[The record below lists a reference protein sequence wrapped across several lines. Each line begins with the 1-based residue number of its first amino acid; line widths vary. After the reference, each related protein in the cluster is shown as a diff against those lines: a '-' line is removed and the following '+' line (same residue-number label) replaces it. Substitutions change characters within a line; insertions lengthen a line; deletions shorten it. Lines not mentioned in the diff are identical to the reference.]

1 MTMKKKKKKKKNTM
15 ASLFHQQNN
24 KSSLAGVGV
33 PATDFERP
41 ACSSVSFS
49 ARWPGKAMPTGIFC
63 GLRPFRTGSKLF
75 RSESTKSAKKK
86 NHQVAGGP
94 KQHIGW
100 VRGGSSSMRSL
111 FVLMM
116 DLRKKIILF
125 RNVFELPPRDRSA
138 SMNHLVMETMTDL
151 HNLYPEIIP
160 MKDLLDIKQGISIHE
175 VLIYLCGAL
184 RFIGDSWVATDHEWM
199 DETTLYKQSNMDEL
213 SPEQLVELALATL
226 NCLIKI
232 LHEDSE
238 ISNEEDHHSKTTV
251 PRGKMLLKSYSE
263 ANTPFRVPS
272 PMTIPTSVLPEL
284 SCSSPRAEEFSN
296 LYCSSPILK
305 FLSVQSVGKWTRIDI
320 KKLPFHLFTHG
331 STHGH
336 HKNNANGAKTAETE
350 AKSKVYCSEG
360 DQPDDELVWDME
372 GSRSSDVQIDTDDGP
387 VWDMEGSRS
396 SDVQIDTGNWDDRA
410 CDTGDKTRESSTV
423 DTIPTTAHAQELTM
437 LSEEHMSSQLISEA
451 SPMKEKDT
459 TAASVAPRP
468 SPRQPPPSTTRI
480 NMTIGSQPPR
490 PPPPAP
496 VLTRTQLESLLQSLA
511 PEPPMPT
518 PVLKSQ
524 AATTSTSLQLTPHIT
539 KENEK
544 PSSQSP
550 LSQHIP
556 EAGQAAPPPPPPPP
570 PQMTT
575 DREKP
580 SSSQSS
586 SLGMPRTTCAAP
598 PPPPLLRESSNG
610 SASSRTQPPSQP
622 IDGSTLPPPP
632 PQPSSQSMPR
642 TKCAAPPPPPL
653 LKESSNGSASSRTQ
667 PPSQP
672 KDGSTLP
679 PPPPG
684 AAKLLRPR
692 KSNTKLKR
700 SSNMGNLYRVLKG
713 RVEGGTQIRSQNGR
727 GSPNSNNA
735 GGKLGM
741 ADALAEITRRSAYFR
756 QIEED
761 AQTYAEEITRLKREL
776 SSFKTKDMTELVSFY
791 NYVESVLEN
800 LTDESQVLARFEGFP
815 QKKLEAIRSAAALF
829 CKLKR
834 TVTDLQAWKIESPLQ
849 RLLDKMERYF
859 SKINGEVDAFERIK
873 DEECKKF
880 KSYNIEFDLQILV
893 QIKEAVVDLSSNCME
908 LAIKERKDFENNGA
922 QPSKTCCK
930 TMWRTFQFAFR
941 VYTFAGGHD
950 DRADRLTR
958 ELGQQ
963 IEEDYRRMQD
973 NQV

>member
-1 MTMKKKKKKKKNTM
+1 
-15 ASLFHQQNN
+15 
-24 KSSLAGVGV
+24 
-33 PATDFERP
+33 
-41 ACSSVSFS
+41 
-49 ARWPGKAMPTGIFC
+49 
-63 GLRPFRTGSKLF
+63 
-75 RSESTKSAKKK
+75 
-86 NHQVAGGP
+86 
-94 KQHIGW
+94 
-100 VRGGSSSMRSL
+100 
-111 FVLMM
+111 
-116 DLRKKIILF
+116 
-125 RNVFELPPRDRSA
+125 
-138 SMNHLVMETMTDL
+138 
-151 HNLYPEIIP
+151 
-160 MKDLLDIKQGISIHE
+160 
-175 VLIYLCGAL
+175 
-184 RFIGDSWVATDHEWM
+184 
-199 DETTLYKQSNMDEL
+199 
-213 SPEQLVELALATL
+213 ALATL

-360 DQPDDELVWDME
+360 DQPDDEPVWDME

-518 PVLKSQ
+518 PV
-524 AATTSTSLQLTPHIT
+524 
-539 KENEK
+539 
-544 PSSQSP
+544 
-550 LSQHIP
+550 IP

-575 DREKP
+575 DR
-580 SSSQSS
+580 
-586 SLGMPRTTCAAP
+586 A
-598 PPPPLLRESSNG
+598 
-610 SASSRTQPPSQP
+610 
-622 IDGSTLPPPP
+622 
-632 PQPSSQSMPR
+632 QPSSQSMPR

-908 LAIKERKDFENNGA
+908 LAIKVKFSKVVLERKDFENNGA

>member
-1 MTMKKKKKKKKNTM
+1 MSNTLT
-15 ASLFHQQNN
+15 LFQLEDLERKREYDHEEEEEEEEEYNGIIVPSTEQQIVVSRSWSAGYRFR
-24 KSSLAGVGV
+24 KAGLQLRFLLGPLARKRFHH
-33 PATDFERP
+33 PT
-41 ACSSVSFS
+41 
-49 ARWPGKAMPTGIFC
+49 MPTGIFC

-160 MKDLLDIKQGISIHE
+160 MKDLSDIKQGISIHE

-213 SPEQLVELALATL
+213 SPEQDIVELALATL

-320 KKLPFHLFTHG
+320 KKLPFHLFTH
-331 STHGH
+331 
-336 HKNNANGAKTAETE
+336 ETE

-360 DQPDDELVWDME
+360 DQPDDEPVWDME

-518 PVLKSQ
+518 P
-524 AATTSTSLQLTPHIT
+524 
-539 KENEK
+539 
-544 PSSQSP
+544 
-550 LSQHIP
+550 
-556 EAGQAAPPPPPPPP
+556 
-570 PQMTT
+570 
-575 DREKP
+575 
-580 SSSQSS
+580 
-586 SLGMPRTTCAAP
+586 GMPRTTCAAP

-908 LAIKERKDFENNGA
+908 LAIKVKFSKVVERKDFENNGA

>member
-1 MTMKKKKKKKKNTM
+1 
-15 ASLFHQQNN
+15 
-24 KSSLAGVGV
+24 
-33 PATDFERP
+33 
-41 ACSSVSFS
+41 
-49 ARWPGKAMPTGIFC
+49 
-63 GLRPFRTGSKLF
+63 
-75 RSESTKSAKKK
+75 
-86 NHQVAGGP
+86 
-94 KQHIGW
+94 
-100 VRGGSSSMRSL
+100 
-111 FVLMM
+111 
-116 DLRKKIILF
+116 
-125 RNVFELPPRDRSA
+125 
-138 SMNHLVMETMTDL
+138 
-151 HNLYPEIIP
+151 
-160 MKDLLDIKQGISIHE
+160 
-175 VLIYLCGAL
+175 
-184 RFIGDSWVATDHEWM
+184 
-199 DETTLYKQSNMDEL
+199 
-213 SPEQLVELALATL
+213 
-226 NCLIKI
+226 
-232 LHEDSE
+232 
-238 ISNEEDHHSKTTV
+238 
-251 PRGKMLLKSYSE
+251 
-263 ANTPFRVPS
+263 
-272 PMTIPTSVLPEL
+272 
-284 SCSSPRAEEFSN
+284 
-296 LYCSSPILK
+296 
-305 FLSVQSVGKWTRIDI
+305 
-320 KKLPFHLFTHG
+320 
-331 STHGH
+331 
-336 HKNNANGAKTAETE
+336 
-350 AKSKVYCSEG
+350 
-360 DQPDDELVWDME
+360 
-372 GSRSSDVQIDTDDGP
+372 
-387 VWDMEGSRS
+387 
-396 SDVQIDTGNWDDRA
+396 
-410 CDTGDKTRESSTV
+410 
-423 DTIPTTAHAQELTM
+423 
-437 LSEEHMSSQLISEA
+437 
-451 SPMKEKDT
+451 
-459 TAASVAPRP
+459 
-468 SPRQPPPSTTRI
+468 
-480 NMTIGSQPPR
+480 MTIGSQPPR

-575 DREKP
+575 D
-580 SSSQSS
+580 
-586 SLGMPRTTCAAP
+586 
-598 PPPPLLRESSNG
+598 N
-610 SASSRTQPPSQP
+610 
-622 IDGSTLPPPP
+622 GSTLPPPP

-859 SKINGEVDAFERIK
+859 SK
-873 DEECKKF
+873 
-880 KSYNIEFDLQILV
+880 
-893 QIKEAVVDLSSNCME
+893 EAVVDLSSNCME
-908 LAIKERKDFENNGA
+908 LAIKVKFSKVVERKDFENNGA

>member
-1 MTMKKKKKKKKNTM
+1 MSNTLT
-15 ASLFHQQNN
+15 LFQLEDLERKREYDHEEEEEEEEEYNGIIVPSTEQQIVVSRSWSAGYRFR
-24 KSSLAGVGV
+24 KAGLQLRFLLGPLARKRFHH
-33 PATDFERP
+33 P
-41 ACSSVSFS
+41 
-49 ARWPGKAMPTGIFC
+49 KAMPTGIFC

-75 RSESTKSAKKK
+75 RSEVIKTASNSTKSAKKK

-160 MKDLLDIKQGISIHE
+160 MKDLSDIKQGISIHE

-350 AKSKVYCSEG
+350 AKSKVYCSE
-360 DQPDDELVWDME
+360 
-372 GSRSSDVQIDTDDGP
+372 
-387 VWDMEGSRS
+387 
-396 SDVQIDTGNWDDRA
+396 DTGNWDDRA

-437 LSEEHMSSQLISEA
+437 LSEEHMSSQLISE
-451 SPMKEKDT
+451 
-459 TAASVAPRP
+459 ASVAPRP

-550 LSQHIP
+550 
-556 EAGQAAPPPPPPPP
+556 PPPPPP

-610 SASSRTQPPSQP
+610 SASSRTQPPS
-622 IDGSTLPPPP
+622 
-632 PQPSSQSMPR
+632 
-642 TKCAAPPPPPL
+642 
-653 LKESSNGSASSRTQ
+653 
-667 PPSQP
+667 
-672 KDGSTLP
+672 DGSTLP

>member
-1 MTMKKKKKKKKNTM
+1 
-15 ASLFHQQNN
+15 
-24 KSSLAGVGV
+24 
-33 PATDFERP
+33 
-41 ACSSVSFS
+41 
-49 ARWPGKAMPTGIFC
+49 
-63 GLRPFRTGSKLF
+63 
-75 RSESTKSAKKK
+75 
-86 NHQVAGGP
+86 
-94 KQHIGW
+94 
-100 VRGGSSSMRSL
+100 
-111 FVLMM
+111 
-116 DLRKKIILF
+116 
-125 RNVFELPPRDRSA
+125 
-138 SMNHLVMETMTDL
+138 
-151 HNLYPEIIP
+151 
-160 MKDLLDIKQGISIHE
+160 
-175 VLIYLCGAL
+175 
-184 RFIGDSWVATDHEWM
+184 
-199 DETTLYKQSNMDEL
+199 
-213 SPEQLVELALATL
+213 
-226 NCLIKI
+226 
-232 LHEDSE
+232 
-238 ISNEEDHHSKTTV
+238 
-251 PRGKMLLKSYSE
+251 
-263 ANTPFRVPS
+263 
-272 PMTIPTSVLPEL
+272 MTIPTSVLPEL

-350 AKSKVYCSEG
+350 AKSKVYC
-360 DQPDDELVWDME
+360 
-372 GSRSSDVQIDTDDGP
+372 
-387 VWDMEGSRS
+387 
-396 SDVQIDTGNWDDRA
+396 
-410 CDTGDKTRESSTV
+410 
-423 DTIPTTAHAQELTM
+423 
-437 LSEEHMSSQLISEA
+437 SEA

-575 DREKP
+575 
-580 SSSQSS
+580 
-586 SLGMPRTTCAAP
+586 AP

-653 LKESSNGSASSRTQ
+653 LKQ

-776 SSFKTKDMTELVSFY
+776 SSFKTKDM
-791 NYVESVLEN
+791 
-800 LTDESQVLARFEGFP
+800 VLARFEGFP

-893 QIKEAVVDLSSNCME
+893 QIKEAV
-908 LAIKERKDFENNGA
+908 ERKDFENNGA

>member
-1 MTMKKKKKKKKNTM
+1 
-15 ASLFHQQNN
+15 
-24 KSSLAGVGV
+24 
-33 PATDFERP
+33 
-41 ACSSVSFS
+41 
-49 ARWPGKAMPTGIFC
+49 
-63 GLRPFRTGSKLF
+63 
-75 RSESTKSAKKK
+75 
-86 NHQVAGGP
+86 
-94 KQHIGW
+94 
-100 VRGGSSSMRSL
+100 
-111 FVLMM
+111 
-116 DLRKKIILF
+116 
-125 RNVFELPPRDRSA
+125 
-138 SMNHLVMETMTDL
+138 
-151 HNLYPEIIP
+151 
-160 MKDLLDIKQGISIHE
+160 
-175 VLIYLCGAL
+175 
-184 RFIGDSWVATDHEWM
+184 
-199 DETTLYKQSNMDEL
+199 
-213 SPEQLVELALATL
+213 
-226 NCLIKI
+226 
-232 LHEDSE
+232 
-238 ISNEEDHHSKTTV
+238 
-251 PRGKMLLKSYSE
+251 
-263 ANTPFRVPS
+263 
-272 PMTIPTSVLPEL
+272 
-284 SCSSPRAEEFSN
+284 
-296 LYCSSPILK
+296 
-305 FLSVQSVGKWTRIDI
+305 
-320 KKLPFHLFTHG
+320 
-331 STHGH
+331 
-336 HKNNANGAKTAETE
+336 
-350 AKSKVYCSEG
+350 
-360 DQPDDELVWDME
+360 
-372 GSRSSDVQIDTDDGP
+372 
-387 VWDMEGSRS
+387 
-396 SDVQIDTGNWDDRA
+396 
-410 CDTGDKTRESSTV
+410 
-423 DTIPTTAHAQELTM
+423 
-437 LSEEHMSSQLISEA
+437 
-451 SPMKEKDT
+451 
-459 TAASVAPRP
+459 
-468 SPRQPPPSTTRI
+468 
-480 NMTIGSQPPR
+480 MTIGSQPPR

-524 AATTSTSLQLTPHIT
+524 AATT
-539 KENEK
+539 K
-544 PSSQSP
+544 
-550 LSQHIP
+550 
-556 EAGQAAPPPPPPPP
+556 AAPPPPPPPP

-575 DREKP
+575 
-580 SSSQSS
+580 
-586 SLGMPRTTCAAP
+586 GMPRTTCAAP

-908 LAIKERKDFENNGA
+908 LAIKVKFSKVVERKDFENNGA